1 MSRSAERAQIAAETG
16 WNFDTGEATVPP
28 GSDVEAR
35 ALARI
40 DELREMDMAGRMQEH
55 PDFPR
60 DASGGFYRSSAGR
73 SERRRRRSASERYWR
88 RAGGT

>member
-1 MSRSAERAQIAAETG
+1 MSRYAERAQIARELS
-16 WNFDTGEATVPP
+16 WNYGLSLPAIEP
-28 GSDVEAR
+28 GSAR
-35 ALARI
+35 EQAALERI
-40 DELREMDMAGRMQEH
+40 DDLRELDISGRMTDH

-60 DASGGFYRSSAGR
+60 DSEGGFYRRTAPM